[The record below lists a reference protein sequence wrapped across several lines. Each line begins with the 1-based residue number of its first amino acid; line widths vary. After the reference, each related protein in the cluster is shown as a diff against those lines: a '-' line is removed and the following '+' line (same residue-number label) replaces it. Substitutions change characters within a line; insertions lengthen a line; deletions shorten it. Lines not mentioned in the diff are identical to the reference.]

1 MKCLPVTHLTP
12 CVALLG
18 AIVLTGCG
26 EGRGEAPKTAPPA
39 QEVGVIT
46 VAAQPLVLRTEL
58 PGRTLAA
65 QSAEIRPQ
73 VSGLLKARL
82 FTEGTVVRAGQ
93 PLYQIDPATYE
104 ASVRS
109 AQASVAKAQATLQ
122 AAQLNATRQKD
133 LLAADAGSRKD
144 EEDARATL
152 LQAEADLK
160 TAQATLATA
169 QIDLSRTRITAPITG
184 RVDTSTVMPGA
195 LLTASQ
201 TTALTTVQQMDPM
214 LVDVQQSSVDL
225 LKLRRQLA
233 SGALTSGELAIRLV
247 LEDGTTYAHTGRLKV
262 SGVAVNAST
271 GAVTLRAQVPNPE
284 GLLLPGMYVRAVI
297 DQGRDPQALLVP
309 QAGVTRDARGQAR
322 ALVVGPDG
330 KVQQRAVTVAEAL
343 QGQWRV
349 TDGLKAGDRLIVEGS
364 GKVRDGQLVHA
375 VTTTAPVPGQ
385 AASGPA
391 SASAPP
397 AASAASAPQ

>member
-1 MKCLPVTHLTP
+1 MLLPPTARLST
-12 CVALLG
+12 CVVLLG
-18 AIVLTGCG
+18 AAVLAGCG
-26 EGRGEAPKTAPPA
+26 EGRSETAKSAPPA

-46 VAAQPLVLRTEL
+46 VAAQPLTLRTEL

-82 FTEGTVVRAGQ
+82 FTEGTVVKAGQ
-93 PLYQIDPATYE
+93 PLYEIDAASYQAT
-104 ASVRS
+104 VQS

-122 AAQLNATRQKD
+122 AAQLNATRQQD

-144 EEDARATL
+144 QEDAQATL
-152 LQAEADLK
+152 LQAQAELK
-160 TAQATLATA
+160 TAQAALATA
-169 QIDLSRTRITAPITG
+169 QIDLSRTRITAPIGG

-195 LLTASQ
+195 LVTANQ
-201 TTALTTVQQMDPM
+201 ATALTTVQQLDPM
-214 LVDVQQSSVDL
+214 LVDIPQSSVDV

-233 SGALTSGELAIRLV
+233 SGALKNGELVIRLV
-247 LEDGTTYAHTGRLKV
+247 LEDGAAYAHEGRLKV
-262 SGVAVNAST
+262 AGVAVNTST

-297 DQGRDPQALLVP
+297 DQARDPAALLVP
-309 QAGVTRDARGQAR
+309 QAGITRDARGQAR
-322 ALVVGPDG
+322 ALVVGTDG
-330 KVQQRAVTVAEAL
+330 KVQQRAVAVAEAL

-349 TDGLKAGDRLIVEGS
+349 TDGLQAGDRLIVEGS

-375 VTTTAPVPGQ
+375 VAVTTAP
-385 AASGPA
+385 PA
-391 SASAPP
+391 G
-397 AASAASAPQ
+397 AASAPSASPAASR